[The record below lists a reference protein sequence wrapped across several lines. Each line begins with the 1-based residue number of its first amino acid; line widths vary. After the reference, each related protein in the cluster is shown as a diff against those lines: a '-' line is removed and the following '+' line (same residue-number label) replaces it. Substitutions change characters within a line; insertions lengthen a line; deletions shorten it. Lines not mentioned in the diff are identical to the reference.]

1 MGGKKQR
8 TQKRRK
14 LKNEAVQ
21 SPTQLSSK
29 SVTKLTTVTVEDSV
43 IWTNSKIVIW
53 INTNTVLS
61 ASDQALI
68 KQPRR

>member
-1 MGGKKQR
+1 MEEDTKKEN
-8 TQKRRK
+8 

-21 SPTQLSSK
+21 SPTQLSPK
-29 SVTKLTTVTVEDSV
+29 SGTKLTTVTEEDSV

>member
-1 MGGKKQR
+1 MREKATHTKKE
-8 TQKRRK
+8 TQ
-14 LKNEAVQ
+14 NEAVQ

-29 SVTKLTTVTVEDSV
+29 SVTKLTTVTEEDSV

-53 INTNTVLS
+53 INTNTILS